1 MEIDVIR
8 EQKWSVI
15 LGMPQL
21 AHHNP
26 EIDWRIGEV
35 KNDEVPRGVWK
46 VMKVK
51 AGKIGVAK
59 TKGRRE
65 ERGRRKEMR
74 REGTEE
80 RERK

>member
-1 MEIDVIR
+1 
-8 EQKWSVI
+8 
-15 LGMPQL
+15 
-21 AHHNP
+21 
-26 EIDWRIGEV
+26 
-35 KNDEVPRGVWK
+35 VPRGVWK
-46 VMKVK
+46 MMEVK